1 MVAAAALLAGQG
13 WWTGPAT
20 ASAVTS
26 LMLLG
31 LYLHP
36 MLTLGIAVDAFILS
50 AIILGWPVL
59 SYIS

>member
-1 MVAAAALLAGQG
+1 V
-13 WWTGPAT
+13 
-20 ASAVTS
+20 ASASAS
-26 LMLLG
+26 LGLLG

-50 AIILGWPVL
+50 AIIPGWPAL